1 MIVPYARFY
10 ENKSRK
16 YVNGR
21 RYRLGNPSHPC
32 YNYYKQHGMYKTLD
46 YMKITGVNSSKHSPS
61 RQGDLAE
68 FYAVTWLWDQGYEV
82 FPNAG
87 STGMVDMIAWKPET
101 NEIILIDVKT
111 TRNHNFTTGEKRKP
125 GAGLGRTAIQKE
137 KGVRLL
143 NYNADNRQVYL
154 VDHKYT
160 KKIQHKL
167 ELMEHKDDKSS

>member
-32 YNYYKQHGMYKTLD
+32 YDYYKQHGMYKTLD

-111 TRNHNFTTGEKRKP
+111 TRTKNIQR
-125 GAGLGRTAIQKE
+125 GAGLNRTAIQKE
-137 KGVRLL
+137 KGVRIL
-143 NYNADNRQVYL
+143 NYNADSRVLYL
-154 VDHKYT
+154 VKHGFPGRPT
-160 KKIQHKL
+160 K
-167 ELMEHKDDKSS
+167 LMRNIDEQFNRRYI